1 MAGRGNAATWLS
13 DSDQKLI
20 EVLDQLIKL
29 VLLFLDE
36 EMLNSNKCA
45 FLELL
50 SNANLGLC
58 LQLMYQ
64 LDSLLLIDCRVK
76 VIRHEVVMEQH
87 IKEEVAALSERDLV
101 VDHCEQRLC
110 LLELYSALFSFGG
123 ISGQGHGV
131 G

>member
-1 MAGRGNAATWLS
+1 MAGRGNAATWLG

-36 EMLNSNKCA
+36 EMLNSNESA

-50 SNANLGLC
+50 SNANLGLR
-58 LQLMYQ
+58 LKLMHQ

-87 IKEEVAALSERDLV
+87 IE
-101 VDHCEQRLC
+101 
-110 LLELYSALFSFGG
+110 
-123 ISGQGHGV
+123 
-131 G
+131 